1 MTIGHPQADGK
12 RSRFLHVCER
22 DASYPRD
29 GDGCPTATG
38 REWLVSI
45 DAVAAVEMAPD
56 RGGSVDTT
64 IYVRGLKQPIRCCE
78 DGEDVM
84 AALGMQGQPI
94 ARVLDQLERERSE
107 AAGQAT
113 R

>member
-22 DASYPRD
+22 DASYPPRRQQL
-29 GDGCPTATG
+29 PAATG

-64 IYVRGLKQPIRCCE
+64 IV
-78 DGEDVM
+78 
-84 AALGMQGQPI
+84 
-94 ARVLDQLERERSE
+94 
-107 AAGQAT
+107 
-113 R
+113 